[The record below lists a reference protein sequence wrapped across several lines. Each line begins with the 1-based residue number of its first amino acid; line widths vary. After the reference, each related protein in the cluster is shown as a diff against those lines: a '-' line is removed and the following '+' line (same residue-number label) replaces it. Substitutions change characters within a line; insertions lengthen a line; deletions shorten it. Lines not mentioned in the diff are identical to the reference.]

1 MNNRLI
7 FKDGIISELP
17 EDKTVNLIVL
27 YSGGF
32 DSTILL
38 KSAFEMANC
47 GDNKII
53 TVYALN
59 VQSDFLCEDKI
70 KLEKKY
76 VRRFIDHLNK
86 KKSNSKKIKL
96 IEFKQS
102 LFDVESTNYVENAYD
117 MIFINAINSVVPF
130 IGGADINI
138 VLGGALDSDSRGC
151 HLPYYKEE
159 VENFVKPFNSIETW
173 MEFPLRQLKKADIL
187 AYAIRNKLYKYC
199 TCCENPNSD
208 TICNSCKGHALGL
221 FDLLFEYKLGNI
233 DLTEK
238 DVKFAESEL
247 TRILDGIDD

>member
-7 FKDGIISELP
+7 FKDGIISGLP

-47 GDNKII
+47 NDNIN

-59 VQSDFLCEDKI
+59 VQSDFLCTDKI

-76 VRRFIDHLNK
+76 VRRFINYLNK
-86 KKSNSKKIKL
+86 KKSDSRKIKL

-117 MIFINAINSVVPF
+117 VIFINAINSVVPF

-187 AYAIRNKLYKYC
+187 TYTIRNKLYKYC

-208 TICNSCKGHALGL
+208 IICNSCKGHALGL
-221 FDLLFEYKLGNI
+221 FDLLFEYRLGNI

>member
-1 MNNRLI
+1 MNNRLT
-7 FKDGIISELP
+7 FKDGIISGLP

-59 VQSDFLCEDKI
+59 VQNDLLCTDKI

-76 VRRFIDHLNK
+76 VRRFIDRLNR

-96 IEFKQS
+96 IEFKQG
-102 LFDVESTNYVENAYD
+102 LFNVESDNYVENAYD

-151 HLPYYKEE
+151 HLPYFKEE
-159 VENFVKPFNSIETW
+159 VENFVKPFNRIETW
-173 MEFPLRQLKKADIL
+173 MEFPLLRLKKADIL
-187 AYAIRNKLYKYC
+187 AYIIHNKLYKYC
-199 TCCENPNSD
+199 TCCENPNGIN
-208 TICNSCKGHALGL
+208 ICYSCKGHALGL
-221 FDLLFEYKLGNI
+221 FDLLFEYRLGNI
-233 DLTEK
+233 DLTEE

>member
-7 FKDGIISELP
+7 FKDGIISGLP

-47 GDNKII
+47 DDNGII

-59 VQSDFLCEDKI
+59 VQSDLLCTDKI
-70 KLEKKY
+70 KLEQKY
-76 VRRFIDHLNK
+76 VRRFIKYLHK
-86 KKSNSKKIKL
+86 EKSDYREIKL

-102 LFDVESTNYVENAYD
+102 LFDVESVNYVDNAYD

-138 VLGGALDSDSRGC
+138 VLGGALDSDSRGY
-151 HLPYYKEE
+151 HLPYFKEA

-173 MEFPLRQLKKADIL
+173 MEFPLLHLTKAGVLSYI
-187 AYAIRNKLYKYC
+187 IRNKLYKYC
-199 TCCENPNSD
+199 TCCENPRSD
-208 TICNSCKGHALGL
+208 IICNSCKEHALGL
-221 FDLLFEYKLGNI
+221 FDLLFEYRLGNI
-233 DLTEK
+233 NLNEE
-238 DVKFAESEL
+238 DVKFVESEL
-247 TRILDGIDD
+247 TRILDGMDD

>member
-1 MNNRLI
+1 MNNRLT
-7 FKDGIISELP
+7 FKDGMILGLP

-27 YSGGF
+27 FSGGF

-47 GDNKII
+47 DDNGII

-59 VQSDFLCEDKI
+59 VQSDLLCKDKI

-76 VRRFIDHLNK
+76 VRRFINYLHEK
-86 KKSNSKKIKL
+86 KRDFRKIKL

-151 HLPYYKEE
+151 HLPYFKEA
-159 VENFVKPFNSIETW
+159 VENFVKPFNRIETW
-173 MEFPLRQLKKADIL
+173 MEFPLLRLKKADIL
-187 AYAIRNKLYKYC
+187 AYTIRNKLYKYC
-199 TCCENPNSD
+199 TCCENPKSN
-208 TICNSCKGHALGL
+208 TICNSCKDHTLGL
-221 FDLLFEYKLGNI
+221 FDLLFEYRLGNI
-233 DLTEK
+233 DLTEE

-247 TRILDGIDD
+247 TRILDGMDD

>member
-1 MNNRLI
+1 MNNRLT
-7 FKDGIISELP
+7 FKDGIISGLP

-47 GDNKII
+47 DDSVIN

-59 VQSDFLCEDKI
+59 VQSDLLCTDKI
-70 KLEKKY
+70 KLEQKY
-76 VRRFIDHLNK
+76 VRRFINYLHK
-86 KKSNSKKIKL
+86 KKSDSREIKL

-102 LFDVESTNYVENAYD
+102 LFDVESANYVENAYD

-151 HLPYYKEE
+151 HLPYFKEA
-159 VENFVKPFNSIETW
+159 VENFVKPFNRIETW
-173 MEFPLRQLKKADIL
+173 MEFPLLRLTKADVL
-187 AYAIRNKLYKYC
+187 AYIIRSELYKYC
-199 TCCENPNSD
+199 TCCENPKSD
-208 TICNSCKGHALGL
+208 TICNSCKEHALGL
-221 FDLLFEYKLGNI
+221 FDLLFEYRLGNI
-233 DLTEK
+233 NLTEE
-238 DVKFAESEL
+238 DVKFVESEL
-247 TRILDGIDD
+247 TRILDGLDD